1 MQPNLHL
8 PSLSDVKQ
16 EDRKYNKSITI
27 YQYKKNGALME
38 CHFFVRSLVKLVR
51 AYPLSINPE
60 YDSGI
65 TNGENK

>member
-1 MQPNLHL
+1 
-8 PSLSDVKQ
+8 
-16 EDRKYNKSITI
+16 
-27 YQYKKNGALME
+27 ME

-51 AYPLSINPE
+51 AYPPSINPE